1 MVESCVKRENPADY
15 ARIIAVAR
23 RFSQGWRGVHN
34 PKAGAAVAANL
45 TTTEFVISMLACR
58 GWTNDEIARH
68 IGVSR
73 GTVKNRLSNAY
84 AKLGV
89 KNRAALKQHML
100 Q

>member
-1 MVESCVKRENPADY
+1 
-15 ARIIAVAR
+15 
-23 RFSQGWRGVHN
+23 
-34 PKAGAAVAANL
+34 
-45 TTTEFVISMLACR
+45 MLACR

>member
-1 MVESCVKRENPADY
+1 MVESCVKRENPANY

-23 RFSQGWRGVHN
+23 RFGQGWRGVHN